1 VRCTRQTSAEM
12 PEGPGG
18 EARFREFVE
27 QVPAI
32 VYLREPDDDPMRPGR
47 IIYVSPQ
54 VEQVLGVTPGEW
66 TADPTTWW
74 EHLHPDDRP
83 SVRLA
88 FLQADAAGTK
98 ISIEYRMR
106 GPGGGQVWFRDE
118 AVPVQGTDGARAW
131 QGIMLNVTAQKD
143 AEAALLEAETRYRAL
158 IEQSPMISYLDA
170 VDDSGTIYISPQAT
184 EILGYSPEEFYA
196 DPGLWTRMV
205 HAEDLV
211 LLDDDP
217 LDAEYRIIAKDGRI
231 VWVHD
236 LARLIVDETGTPR
249 YWQGVL
255 IDLTARREAEA
266 LRQDLEQ
273 ERAEAERLRAEDEMK
288 TTFLQAVS
296 HDLRT
301 PLAAILGLAVTL
313 DRHQANLG
321 EGEIHDLTERIA
333 GNARRLDRIVADF
346 LDLERLQRGAAV
358 PELRPLDLARLV
370 REWVATTDLV
380 SDRRMTLDVAPVTIR
395 ADPAMVERI
404 IENLLGNSV
413 KHTPRD
419 ASIWVRVNPVEGG
432 GALLTVEDD
441 GPGVPPEERDRIF
454 EPFRQGSRTGAGS
467 GVGLALVASF
477 AALHGGRAW
486 VTDRPGGG
494 ASFKV
499 TLAGEP
505 PEDQRTA
512 KAGSSSAEESQA

>member
-1 VRCTRQTSAEM
+1 M
-12 PEGPGG
+12 PEAPD
-18 EARFREFVE
+18 EQARFREFVE

-32 VYLREPDDDPMRPGR
+32 VYLREPDDDPVRPGR

-54 VEQVLGVTPGEW
+54 VEQVLRVTPGEW
-66 TADPTTWW
+66 TGDPTTWW
-74 EHLHPDDRP
+74 EHLHPDDRAG
-83 SVRLA
+83 VRSA
-88 FLQADAAGTK
+88 FLQAEAGDTK

-106 GPGGGQVWFRDE
+106 GRGGTQVWFRDE
-118 AVPVQGTDGARAW
+118 AVPVRGTDGARAW
-131 QGIMLNVTAQKD
+131 QGIMLNVTAQKE
-143 AEAALLEAETRYRAL
+143 AEAALLEAESRYRAL

-236 LARLIVDETGTPR
+236 LARLIADETGTPR

-273 ERAEAERLRAEDEMK
+273 ERTEAERLRAEDEMK

-313 DRHQANLG
+313 DRHQANLE
-321 EGEIHDLTERIA
+321 EGEIHDLTGRIA
-333 GNARRLDRIVADF
+333 GNARRLDRLVADF

-358 PELRPLDLARLV
+358 PELRPLDLGRLV

-380 SDRRMTLDVAPVTIR
+380 ADRRITLDVAPVSIR

-413 KHTPRD
+413 KHTPRE

-441 GPGVPPEERDRIF
+441 GPGIPPEERDRIF
-454 EPFRQGSRTGAGS
+454 EPFRQGSRAGAGS
-467 GVGLALVASF
+467 GVGLALVARF

-486 VTDRPGGG
+486 VTGRPGGG

-512 KAGSSSAEESQA
+512 RAGSSSAEESQA

>member
-1 VRCTRQTSAEM
+1 M
-12 PEGPGG
+12 PEAPG
-18 EARFREFVE
+18 EQARFREFVE

-32 VYLREPDDDPMRPGR
+32 VYLREPDDDPVRPGR
-47 IIYVSPQ
+47 IVYVSPQ
-54 VEQVLGVTPGEW
+54 VEQVLGVIPGEW
-66 TADPTTWW
+66 TGDPTSWW
-74 EHLHPDDRP
+74 EHLHPDDRAG
-83 SVRLA
+83 VRST
-88 FLQADAAGTK
+88 FLQAEAGDTK

-106 GPGGGQVWFRDE
+106 GRGGTQMWFRDE
-118 AVPVQGTDGARAW
+118 AVPVRGTDGARAW
-131 QGIMLNVTAQKD
+131 QGIMLNVTAQKE
-143 AEAALLEAETRYRAL
+143 AEAALLEAESRYRAL

-236 LARLIVDETGTPR
+236 LARLIADETGTPR

-273 ERAEAERLRAEDEMK
+273 ERGEAERLRAEDEMK

-313 DRHQANLG
+313 DRHQANLE
-321 EGEIHDLTERIA
+321 EGEIHDLTGRIA
-333 GNARRLDRIVADF
+333 GNARRLDRLVADF

-358 PELRPLDLARLV
+358 PELRPLDLGRLV

-380 SDRRMTLDVAPVTIR
+380 ADRRITLDVAPVTIR

-419 ASIWVRVNPVEGG
+419 ASIWIRVNPVEGG

-454 EPFRQGSRTGAGS
+454 EPFRQGSRAGAGS
-467 GVGLALVASF
+467 GVGLALVARF

-512 KAGSSSAEESQA
+512 SAGSSSAEESQA